1 MTVLNLFP
9 ARIQWVESN
18 GRLTLEAYRALQILL
33 ERVGGTSTNTSLTS
47 LQAQLD
53 SLVLDDLVDVE
64 ITTPATNDVFVYT
77 GALWENRG
85 PTLARDALGLG
96 TGNPSNGQLLIGNGT
111 DFTTATLGTGDGI
124 AATVGAGS
132 LSLAANLTEGAGIN
146 ITPSS
151 GALVIAT
158 DLVEGA
164 GINITNVSGQLTI
177 ATDLVAGTG
186 MGISN
191 VAGQLTFNTQL
202 AAGANISI
210 TGTSTRTIAVTG
222 LGSMA
227 FQSTGA
233 SGSFTTAD
241 TPAKVVT
248 VTNGIITSIA

>member
-9 ARIQWVESN
+9 ARIQWVD
-18 GRLTLEAYRALQILL
+18 GTGKLTLEAYRALQILL

-64 ITTPATNDVFVYT
+64 ITTPATNDVLVYT
-77 GALWENRG
+77 GTLWENRG

-96 TGNPSNGQLLIGNGT
+96 TGNPTNGQLLIGNGT

-124 AATVGAGS
+124 SATAGAGS
-132 LSLAANLTEGAGIN
+132 LNLAANLTEGAGIN

-151 GALVIAT
+151 GALV
-158 DLVEGA
+158 
-164 GINITNVSGQLTI
+164 I

-241 TPAKVVT
+241 TPPKTVT